1 MTGRT
6 ALVLGGGGVAGIAW
20 EIGVLVGL
28 AEGGADV
35 LGADLLVGTSAGS
48 SVAAQVGA
56 GLSPDELYARQ
67 TDPARQNHE
76 FVPQGVS
83 LERVW
88 ERMLQIQAD
97 HSDMTTIRREVGA
110 FALATETVP
119 EKERYAVFEGR
130 LPVHEWPERPLVV
143 PAVNAT
149 TGEPVIWTKDSGV
162 PLVDAVAASCAV
174 PGIWPPVTVGDVRYI
189 DGGIRSMV
197 NADLAAGFE
206 RVLVVAPLVDPTLD
220 AQVAGLRDAG
230 AVVDVIL
237 ADEASVAAFGT
248 DPLSPETRG
257 PSAEAGK
264 AQGLAAASVVAEHW
278 AAGGA

>member
-20 EIGVLVGL
+20 EVGVLVGL

-48 SVAAQVGA
+48 SVAAQVSA
-56 GLSPDELYARQ
+56 GLSPDQLWARQ
-67 TDPARQNHE
+67 TDPAQQNHE
-76 FVPQGVS
+76 FVPEGVS

-88 ERMLQIQAD
+88 ERMLQIQAE
-97 HSDMTTIRREVGA
+97 HSDIAEIRREVGA
-110 FALATETVP
+110 MALATETVP
-119 EKERYAVFEGR
+119 EAERYAVIEGR
-130 LPVHEWPERPLVV
+130 VPVREWPERPLVV
-143 PAVNAT
+143 PGVNAT

-174 PGIWPPVTVGDVRYI
+174 PGIWPPVTIGDVRYV

-197 NADLAAGFE
+197 NVDLAAGFE
-206 RVLVVAPLVDPTLD
+206 RVVVVAPLTDAALD
-220 AQVAGLRDAG
+220 DQVAALREAG
-230 AVVDVIL
+230 AVVDVII
-237 ADEASVAAFGT
+237 ADEAAVAAFGT
-248 DPLSPETRG
+248 DPLSPGTRV

-264 AQGLAAASVVAEHW
+264 AQGLAVASTVAGHW
-278 AAGGA
+278 TTNA